1 MKTFVNAFLFA
12 QAFVSCGWGIPR
24 VGYVMISFGIANSVA
39 AGFAGVVSKIIGRN
53 KLLAFSFIVH
63 GALIIWMR
71 QWTAVAND
79 SFAYCSM
86 AAIWGLVD
94 GIWLVI
100 VNCKLYK
107 YILAVQ
113 C

>member
-1 MKTFVNAFLFA
+1 
-12 QAFVSCGWGIPR
+12 
-24 VGYVMISFGIANSVA
+24 MIAFGIMNSVA
-39 AGFAGVVSKIIGRN
+39 AGFAGVVSKVIGRN

-71 QWTAVAND
+71 QWIAVAND

-100 VNCKLYK
+100 INCMFQTNFRFKSFEFLHSK
-107 YILAVQ
+107 F